1 MRFPVTFAVI
11 FLFVSVASAQTLV
24 ITDVRELDDA
34 VEIEIETTIEGP
46 IEIMTGVD
54 LVGQALDDIY
64 VGAGER
70 ITIAGGSTVA
80 SIPLVRGDG
89 TALPGGDY
97 ETVATF
103 YPRWGAENAPAATR
117 AITDI
122 IEANPVPVTL
132 QGSGQTVD
140 DTVARDEMQRWV
152 MLNVVIGMSFDGVVL
167 AERLGSP
174 ERMAVMNRTDII
186 VAWYYPEADMTIFQ
200 NMLKGEVVTWREGRQ
215 DAL

>member
-1 MRFPVTFAVI
+1 MSLPVTFAFI
-11 FLFVSVASAQTLV
+11 FLFSSAASAQMLV
-24 ITDVRELDDA
+24 ITDVRELDGT

-46 IEIMTGVD
+46 IEIITGVD
-54 LVGQALDDIY
+54 LVGQAPDDIY

-70 ITIAGGSTVA
+70 ITIAGYSAVA
-80 SIPLVRGDG
+80 SIPLVRSDG
-89 TALPGGDY
+89 SVLPAGDY
-97 ETVATF
+97 EAVAAF
-103 YPRWGAENAPAATR
+103 YPRWGAEAAPAATR
-117 AITDI
+117 AITDT

-152 MLNVVIGMSFDGVVL
+152 MLNVVIHMAFDGAVL

-174 ERMAVMNRTDII
+174 ERMAVTNRTDII
-186 VAWYYPEADMTIFQ
+186 VAWYYPEADLTIFQ
-200 NMLKGEVVTWREGRQ
+200 NTLKGEVVTWREGRQ